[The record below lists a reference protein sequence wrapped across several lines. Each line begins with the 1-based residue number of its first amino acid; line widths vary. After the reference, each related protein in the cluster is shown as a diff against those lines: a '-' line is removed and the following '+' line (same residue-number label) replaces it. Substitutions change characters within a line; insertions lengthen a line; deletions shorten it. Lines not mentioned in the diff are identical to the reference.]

1 MPRTK
6 FLPVGY
12 SHWIPE
18 NSPSAGPNCSV
29 RGMKKL
35 FWGEDA
41 YCVRCGQYV
50 YKVPKYVWEKAFH

>member
-18 NSPSAGPNCSV
+18 GCPNIHKSGSI

-35 FWGEDA
+35 YWGKDA
-41 YCVRCGQYV
+41 YCVRCGSYI
-50 YKVPKYVWEKAFH
+50 YKVPKYVWEKAFK